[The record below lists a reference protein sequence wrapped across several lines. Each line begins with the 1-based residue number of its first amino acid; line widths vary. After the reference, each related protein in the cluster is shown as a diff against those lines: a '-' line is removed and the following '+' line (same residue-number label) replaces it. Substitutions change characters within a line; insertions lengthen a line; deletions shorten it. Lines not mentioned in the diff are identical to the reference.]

1 MGPSPS
7 SDLIVATEGM
17 LRLGEA
23 GAMVLI
29 VLPAPPA
36 AHWPGSLLAAG
47 LPAAAVPSSGLPASS
62 LPAALRPLAQALQ
75 RYGFKVQLAPPPTP
89 RSYGEYVRRT
99 RTLWIA
105 PLSFELGIGT
115 QVFLHEATHAVQSCP
130 HGVLTPV
137 GWKLS
142 LAPVVSQ
149 EISGMLV
156 NNYHHGNQVV
166 EQEAFALQGQADA
179 IPRLMK
185 ALASRCTATPGK
197 KVVKKG

>member
-1 MGPSPS
+1 M
-7 SDLIVATEGM
+7 
-17 LRLGEA
+17 
-23 GAMVLI
+23 
-29 VLPAPPA
+29 
-36 AHWPGSLLAAG
+36 AAG
-47 LPAAAVPSSGLPASS
+47 VSAAGGPTSGLPASV
-62 LPAALRPLAQALQ
+62 LPAPLRPLALALQ

-89 RSYGEYVRRT
+89 RSYGEYVQRT

-130 HGVLTPV
+130 RGVLTPV
-137 GWKLS
+137 GWTLS

-179 IPRLMK
+179 IPRLLK
-185 ALASRCTATPGK
+185 ALASRCTAMP
-197 KVVKKG
+197 VKKTLKKGG